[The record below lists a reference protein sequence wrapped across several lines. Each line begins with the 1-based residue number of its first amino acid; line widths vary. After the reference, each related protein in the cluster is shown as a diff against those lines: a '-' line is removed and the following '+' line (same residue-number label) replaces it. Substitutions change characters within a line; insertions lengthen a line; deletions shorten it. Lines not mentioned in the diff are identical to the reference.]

1 MIEKI
6 YLDMDGVI
14 ANFEH
19 RWFALYGVTPADSR
33 ERKEFSPRWDKFIE
47 DGNFATLPK
56 FAGGDLLVDFV
67 RSTGIPIEILSS
79 SGGPKHHENVV
90 AQKTAWLSMYGYDF
104 PINIVPGSRLKR
116 DYATPNRILI
126 DDTDYVLKGFTDAGG
141 IGILHKDAEVTIELL
156 KSILELEELRDGIDA
171 VR

>member
-14 ANFEH
+14 ANFDQ
-19 RWFALYGVTPADSR
+19 RWFALHGVSPKDSR
-33 ERKEFSPRWDKFIE
+33 ERKEFSPRWDQFIE
-47 DGNFATLPK
+47 DGNFATLQK
-56 FAGGDLLVDFV
+56 FSGADLLVQFV

-79 SGGPKHHENVV
+79 SGGPKYHENVT
-90 AQKTAWLSMYGYDF
+90 AQKTAWLTMYGYDF
-104 PINIVPGSRLKR
+104 PVNIVPGSRLKR

-156 KSILELEELRDGIDA
+156 KSILELEDLRDGIDT
-171 VR
+171 V